1 VSERAIANAS
11 PLILLARSGHFD
23 LLRAAGKRV
32 LVPAPVIS
40 EIERRG
46 EADVTVLALRQADW
60 IEVVPAPPIPPAIAA
75 WNLGPGESAVLA
87 HAASHPGIVAIL
99 DDRPARRCA
108 ELLSIPVRGTLAVVV
123 AARRNG
129 AISHIRPVVEALRKA
144 GMYISQHIVDEVLA
158 VVGE

>member
-1 VSERAIANAS
+1 MGEQAVANAS

-23 LLRAAGKRV
+23 LLRAAATRV
-32 LVPAPVIS
+32 AVPAPVVS

-46 EADVTVLALRQADW
+46 EADATVRALREADW
-60 IEVVPAPPIPPAIAA
+60 IEVVPAPSIPPPIAA

-87 HAASHPGIVAIL
+87 YAATHPGSVAIL

-108 ELLSIPVRGTLAVVV
+108 ELLGIPVRGTLAVVV
-123 AARRNG
+123 AAKRKG
-129 AISHIRPVVEALRKA
+129 AISHVRPVVEGLRRA
-144 GMYISQHIVDEVLA
+144 GMYVSQQIVDEVLA